1 MKKNNTDV
9 FMKNAN
15 NLRKF
20 LLNLRNE
27 NDRESILGMS
37 ERLGISESYLS
48 RIERGERS
56 IPENFVDDVAKTYKL
71 DNTQKKE
78 LSEIVNSLTNEIK
91 LSLENIPKDKKE
103 MAIKFAKNF
112 KKLGH
117 KEVSDISEILGRGN

>member
-1 MKKNNTDV
+1 
-9 FMKNAN
+9 MKNIEK
-15 NLRKF
+15 LRKF

-27 NDRESILGMS
+27 NNRESILGMS

-56 IPENFVDDVAKTYKL
+56 IPKNFVNDVAKNYKL

-91 LSLENIPKDKKE
+91 LSLENLPKDKKE
-103 MAIKFAKNF
+103 MAINFAKNF
-112 KKLGH
+112 KKLGN
-117 KEVSDISEILGRGN
+117 KEVSDISDILGRGVTNDIKR

>member
-1 MKKNNTDV
+1 MNT
-9 FMKNAN
+9 MKNIEK
-15 NLRKF
+15 LRKF

-56 IPENFVDDVAKTYKL
+56 IPKNFVDDVAKTYKL

-112 KKLGH
+112 KKLGN

>member
-9 FMKNAN
+9 FIKNAN

-112 KKLGH
+112 KKLGN
-117 KEVSDISEILGRGN
+117 KEISDISEILERGN

>member
-9 FMKNAN
+9 FLKNAN

-20 LLNLRNE
+20 LVELRSDSGN
-27 NDRESILGMS
+27 ESILDMATK
-37 ERLGISESYLS
+37 LGISESYLS
-48 RIERGERS
+48 RIERGERG
-56 IPENFVDDVAKTYKL
+56 IPTNFVDDVAKTYKF

-78 LSEIVNSLTNEIK
+78 LSEIVNSLTNEVK

-112 KKLGH
+112 KKLGN
-117 KEVSDISEILGRGN
+117 KEVSDISEILERGK

>member
-1 MKKNNTDV
+1 MKKNNTNV
-9 FMKNAN
+9 FIKNAN

-112 KKLGH
+112 KKLGN
-117 KEVSDISEILGRGN
+117 KEVSDISEILERGN

>member
-9 FMKNAN
+9 FIKNAN

-112 KKLGH
+112 KKLGN
-117 KEVSDISEILGRGN
+117 KEVSDISEILERGN

>member
-1 MKKNNTDV
+1 MNT
-9 FMKNAN
+9 MKNIEK
-15 NLRKF
+15 LRKF

-56 IPENFVDDVAKTYKL
+56 IPKNFVDDVAKNYKL

-78 LSEIVNSLTNEIK
+78 LSEIVSSLTNEIK

-103 MAIKFAKNF
+103 MTIKFAKNF
-112 KKLGH
+112 KKLGN
-117 KEVSDISEILGRGN
+117 KEVSDISEILERGK

>member
-1 MKKNNTDV
+1 
-9 FMKNAN
+9 MKNIEK
-15 NLRKF
+15 LRKF

-56 IPENFVDDVAKTYKL
+56 IPKNFVDDVAKNYKL

-78 LSEIVNSLTNEIK
+78 LSEIVSSLTNEIK
-91 LSLENIPKDKKE
+91 LSLENIAKDKKE

-112 KKLGH
+112 KKLGN
-117 KEVSDISEILGRGN
+117 KEVSDISEILERGK

>member
-1 MKKNNTDV
+1 
-9 FMKNAN
+9 MKNIE

-27 NDRESILGMS
+27 NNRESILEMS

-56 IPENFVDDVAKTYKL
+56 IPKNFVEDVSKTYKL
-71 DNTQKKE
+71 NNNQKNE
-78 LSEIVNSLTNEIK
+78 LSEIINSLTNEVK

-112 KKLGH
+112 KKLGN
-117 KEVSDISEILGRGN
+117 KEVSDISEILERGK

>member
-1 MKKNNTDV
+1 
-9 FMKNAN
+9 MKNIEK
-15 NLRKF
+15 LRKF

-27 NDRESILGMS
+27 NNMESILEMS
-37 ERLGISESYLS
+37 EKLGISESYLS

-56 IPENFVDDVAKTYKL
+56 IPKNFVDDVVKTYKL
-71 DNTQKKE
+71 DDTQKKE

>member
-1 MKKNNTDV
+1 
-9 FMKNAN
+9 MKNIEK
-15 NLRKF
+15 LRKF

-27 NDRESILGMS
+27 NNRESILEMS

-56 IPENFVDDVAKTYKL
+56 IPKNFVDDVVKTYKL
-71 DNTQKKE
+71 DNNQKKE
-78 LSEIVNSLTNEIK
+78 LSEIVNSLTNEVK

-112 KKLGH
+112 KKLGN
-117 KEVSDISEILGRGN
+117 KEVSDISEILERGK

>member
-1 MKKNNTDV
+1 MKKNNIDV
-9 FMKNAN
+9 FIKNAN

-112 KKLGH
+112 KKLGN
-117 KEVSDISEILGRGN
+117 KEVSDISEILERGN